1 MHTFEYGWFKC
12 TFLQNQRRCLWVHQ
26 DWTRGA
32 YFKTEGE
39 EKVSSSISQSSCL
52 KADSSFIWK
61 TTTHN
66 RFVLLFTSEFHRV
79 LKRNSSE
86 LIAMKHK
93 LNYTVEVDSKL
104 TTLSIFF
111 ILRIRERKLVRWLLE
126 VEVFAW
132 DAAELHSL
140 KLLKSSTKHKH
151 VKELNTHFL
160 EWKSFI
166 GMFSFPALK
175 APGVRDCSHQSRG
188 CY

>member
-93 LNYTVEVDSKL
+93 LNYTFEVGSKL
-104 TTLSIFF
+104 TTLF
-111 ILRIRERKLVRWLLE
+111 ISMAFRSRNFHALYLAAESF
-126 VEVFAW
+126 VFAW
-132 DAAELHSL
+132 DAAEPHSL
-140 KLLKSSTKHKH
+140 KLLKSSTKEQPCKRI
-151 VKELNTHFL
+151 K
-160 EWKSFI
+160 
-166 GMFSFPALK
+166 
-175 APGVRDCSHQSRG
+175 
-188 CY
+188 